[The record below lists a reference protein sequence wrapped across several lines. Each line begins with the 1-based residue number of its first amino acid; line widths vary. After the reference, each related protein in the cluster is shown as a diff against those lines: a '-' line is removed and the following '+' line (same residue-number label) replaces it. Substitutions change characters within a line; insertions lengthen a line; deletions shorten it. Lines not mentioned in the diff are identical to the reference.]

1 MPAEYDCYAI
11 TPPGVESVT
20 ARELAG
26 LGIQP
31 DGTEPGGVSFRAPAA
46 GLHAANLELRT
57 ASRILVRLGSFHA
70 ASFAELERRAGRLAW
85 DRFLGPD
92 VVPEFRVTSRKSRLY
107 HQGAVEERL
116 ARIVENG
123 RERAGI
129 VENRREWTRV
139 GENGTQLFVVRIFRD
154 ECTVSVDSSG
164 ELLHRRGYRRDGGE
178 APLRETLA
186 AAMLLESG
194 WDGRTPLADPFCGS
208 GTIPIEAALLARGI
222 APGLHRSFAF
232 ERWPETDH
240 GAWGGIR
247 SSAQS
252 RVLPRAPAP
261 IVGADRDARAIEAAA
276 ENAARAGVAADL
288 ELRRAPVSAFVGPTS
303 NGHIVTNP
311 PYGVRV
317 GERAKLRGLYVQF
330 GRMVRERC
338 PGWVV
343 TMLSPRPELEHAT
356 GLPFTSRLLTSN
368 GGLRVRIVST
378 RKATTRA
385 AGSAGGAP
393 STASGSVRAARA
405 ASARRRGGPGR
416 ARSRGG

>member
-1 MPAEYDCYAI
+1 MAAEYDCYAI

-26 LGIQP
+26 LGIEP
-31 DGTEPGGVSFRAPAA
+31 GATEPGGVSFRAAPA
-46 GLHAANLELRT
+46 GLYAANLELRT
-57 ASRILVRLGSFHA
+57 AGRVLVRLGSFRA
-70 ASFAELERRAGRLAW
+70 ASFHELERRASRLAW
-85 DRFLGPD
+85 DRFLAPD
-92 VVPEFRVTSRKSRLY
+92 AVPEFRVTSRKSRLY

-116 ARIVENG
+116 ARLVGNG
-123 RERAGI
+123 RERAGTGGKG
-129 VENRREWTRV
+129 N
-139 GENGTQLFVVRIFRD
+139 QLFVVRLFRD

-164 ELLHRRGYRRDGGE
+164 ELLHRRGYRLDAGE

-208 GTIPIEAALLARGI
+208 GTIPIEAALFARGI
-222 APGLHRSFAF
+222 APGLRRRFAF
-232 ERWPETDH
+232 ERWPEADH
-240 GAWGGIR
+240 DVWVRIR
-247 SSAQS
+247 DAAQG
-252 RVLPRAPAP
+252 RVLPRAPASV
-261 IVGADRDARAIEAAA
+261 IGADRGRAVEAAA
-276 ENAARAGVAADL
+276 ENAARAGVAADI
-288 ELRRAPVSAFVGPTS
+288 ELRRAPVAAFVAPGSP
-303 NGHIVTNP
+303 GHIVTNP

-356 GLPFTSRLLTSN
+356 GHHFTSRLLTSN
-368 GGLRVRIVST
+368 GGLRVRVVST
-378 RKATTRA
+378 REATTRA
-385 AGSAGGAP
+385 GGSAGGAL
-393 STASGSVRAARA
+393 STASGSARAGRA
-405 ASARRRGGPGR
+405 ASARRRDGPGR

>member
-46 GLHAANLELRT
+46 ELHAANLELRT
-57 ASRILVRLGSFHA
+57 ASRILARLGSFHA
-70 ASFAELERRAGRLAW
+70 ASFSELERRAGRLAW

-92 VVPEFRVTSRKSRLY
+92 AVPEFRVTSRKSRLY

-123 RERAGI
+123 REGARG
-129 VENRREWTRV
+129 
-139 GENGTQLFVVRIFRD
+139 GENGRQLFVIRIFRD

-164 ELLHRRGYRRDGGE
+164 ELLHRRGYRRDGGD

-186 AAMLLESG
+186 AAMLLEAG
-194 WDGRTPLADPFCGS
+194 WDPRTALADPFCGS
-208 GTIPIEAALLARGI
+208 GTIAIEAALLARRI

-240 GAWGGIR
+240 GAWARIR
-247 SSAQS
+247 SSAHD
-252 RVLPRAPAP
+252 RVLPRAPAR
-261 IVGADRDARAIEAAA
+261 IVAADRDGRAIEAAA

-288 ELRRAPVSAFVGPTS
+288 ELRRAPVAAFVAPAST
-303 NGHIVTNP
+303 GHIVTNP

-338 PGWVV
+338 PGWEV

-378 RKATTRA
+378 REATTHA
-385 AGSAGGAP
+385 GGSAGGAP
-393 STASGSVRAARA
+393 STASGSVRAARG

>member
-20 ARELAG
+20 ARELAALG
-26 LGIQP
+26 LEPGAM
-31 DGTEPGGVSFRAPAA
+31 EPGGVSFRVDPP
-46 GLHAANLELRT
+46 GLYAANLELRT
-57 ASRILVRLGSFHA
+57 ASRVLIRLGSFHA

-92 VVPEFRVTSRKSRLY
+92 AVPEFRVTSRKSRLY

-116 ARIVENG
+116 ARM
-123 RERAGI
+123 
-129 VENRREWTRV
+129 V
-139 GENGTQLFVVRIFRD
+139 GNGTEREGTGGKGRQLFIVRLFRD

-164 ELLHRRGYRRDGGE
+164 ELLHRRGYRRDAGE

-186 AAMLLESG
+186 AAMLLEAG
-194 WDGRTPLADPFCGS
+194 WDPRTALADPFCGS
-208 GTIPIEAALLARGI
+208 GTIAIEAALLARGM
-222 APGLHRSFAF
+222 APGLNRSFAF
-232 ERWPETDH
+232 ERWPETDQD
-240 GAWGGIR
+240 AWARIR
-247 SSAQS
+247 SSAHA
-252 RVLPRAPAP
+252 RALPRAPAP
-261 IVGADRDARAIEAAA
+261 IIGADRDGRAIEAAA

-288 ELRRAPVSAFVGPTS
+288 ELRRAPVAAFVAPAST
-303 NGHIVTNP
+303 GHIVTNP

-338 PGWVV
+338 PGWEV

-378 RKATTRA
+378 REATTRA
-385 AGSAGGAP
+385 GGSAGGAP
-393 STASGSVRAARA
+393 STASGSVRAARG

>member
-1 MPAEYDCYAI
+1 MAAEYDCYAI

-26 LGIQP
+26 LGIEP
-31 DGTEPGGVSFRAPAA
+31 GATEPGGVSFRAAPA
-46 GLHAANLELRT
+46 GLYAANLELRT
-57 ASRILVRLGSFHA
+57 ASRVLVRLGSFRA
-70 ASFAELERRAGRLAW
+70 ASFHELERRAGRLAW
-85 DRFLGPD
+85 NRFLGPD
-92 VVPEFRVTSRKSRLY
+92 AVAEFRVTSRKSRLY

-116 ARIVENG
+116 IRMVGNARDQAGTGENG
-123 RERAGI
+123 RK
-129 VENRREWTRV
+129 
-139 GENGTQLFVVRIFRD
+139 QLFVVRLFRD
-154 ECTVSVDSSG
+154 ECTISVDSSG
-164 ELLHRRGYRRDGGE
+164 ELLHRRGYRLDAGE

-222 APGLHRSFAF
+222 AAGLRRGFAF
-232 ERWPETDH
+232 ERWPEADH
-240 GAWGGIR
+240 DAWVRIR
-247 SSAQS
+247 DAAQG

-261 IVGADRDARAIEAAA
+261 VIGADRDGRAIDAAR
-276 ENAARAGVAADL
+276 ENAARAGVAADI
-288 ELRRAPVSAFVGPTS
+288 ELRRAPVAAFVAPGSP
-303 NGHIVTNP
+303 GHLVTNP

-343 TMLSPRPELEHAT
+343 TLLSPRPELEHAT
-356 GLPFTSRLLTSN
+356 GLHFTSRLLTSN
-368 GGLRVRIVST
+368 GGLRVRVVST
-378 RKATTRA
+378 REATTRA
-385 AGSAGGAP
+385 GGTAGGAP
-393 STASGSVRAARA
+393 STASGSARAGRA
-405 ASARRRGGPGR
+405 ASARRRDGPGR